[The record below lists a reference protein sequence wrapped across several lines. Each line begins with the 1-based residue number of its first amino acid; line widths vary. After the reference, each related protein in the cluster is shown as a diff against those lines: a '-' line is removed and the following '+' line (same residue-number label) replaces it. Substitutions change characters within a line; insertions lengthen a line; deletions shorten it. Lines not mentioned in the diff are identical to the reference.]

1 MKIKESMGSRIF
13 QVSVYIIVGLVMI
26 ACLYPFYYI
35 AIVSVSNGMDVM
47 KGVVKLFPVG
57 LNFESYKIVLKD
69 PNIGR
74 SYINTIVYTIVGTAG
89 NIIFTTLCAYPLSRK
104 KFYGRNAFTM
114 MIVFTMFFGG
124 GMIPSYLVV
133 QNLHMINTIW
143 ALVLPGAISTYNMI
157 IMRTFF
163 TGIPESLNES
173 AYIDGANDIQIFSKI
188 ILPLSLPV
196 IATMV
201 LFYSVDHWNSFFG
214 ALLYI
219 NEKKK
224 LPLQLVIRNMVIAGD
239 LADQNAS
246 MGAATNF
253 ITTDTTIKYA
263 LIMVSTLPILI
274 IYPFVQKYFV
284 KGVMVGSLKG

>member
-13 QVSVYIIVGLVMI
+13 QASVYIIVGLVMI

-47 KGVVKLFPVG
+47 KGLVKLFPVG

-89 NIIFTTLCAYPLSRK
+89 NILFTTLCAYPLSRK

-253 ITTDTTIKYA
+253 VTTDTTIKYA